1 MHKFKL
7 LLHFPKLYALL
18 ASKRKKVNYEKLI
31 YLRSI
36 NKGNVIFDIGAN
48 IGNFTKLFSI
58 LCGNKGEVHCFE
70 PIPETYHALLRG
82 VNHLK
87 NVRPQNIAA
96 GHTNSRMPMSYDSSD
111 SEKASLSQTNN
122 TDKCEVEVIRL
133 DDYISKLDL
142 KRLDFVKCDVEGYEL
157 EALEG
162 MKLSLRAFLPQICL
176 EVTVSYQKRIKIVN
190 LLKSLGYNCFRKVE
204 SGYPLYEP
212 EEDNLSTDD
221 YFYLHASSSN
231 NS

>member
-18 ASKRKKVNYEKLI
+18 ASKRKHVNYEKLI

-36 NKGNVIFDIGAN
+36 NKGDVIFDIGAN

-82 VNHLK
+82 VKHLK
-87 NVRPQNIAA
+87 NVRPQNLAA
-96 GHTNSRMPMSYDSSD
+96 GHTKSQMPMSYDSSD

-122 TDKCEVEVIRL
+122 TEKREVEVIRL
-133 DDYISKLDL
+133 DDYISSLDL

-162 MKLSLRAFLPQICL
+162 MKSSLEAFLPQICL
-176 EVTVSYQKRIKIVN
+176 EVTVSYQKRIEIVN
-190 LLKSLGYNCFRKVE
+190 LLKCLGYNCFKKVE
-204 SGYPLYEP
+204 SGYPRYEP

>member
-1 MHKFKL
+1 VHKFKL

-87 NVRPQNIAA
+87 NVRPHNIAA

-133 DDYISKLDL
+133 DDYILKLDL

-176 EVTVSYQKRIKIVN
+176 EVTVSYQKRIEIVN

>member
-18 ASKRKKVNYEKLI
+18 ASKRKHVNYEKLI

-36 NKGNVIFDIGAN
+36 NKGDVIFDIGAN

-87 NVRPQNIAA
+87 NVRPKNLAA
-96 GHTNSRMPMSYDSSD
+96 GHTKSRMPMSYDSSD

-122 TDKCEVEVIRL
+122 TEKREVEVIRL
-133 DDYISKLDL
+133 DDYISRLDL

-162 MKLSLRAFLPQICL
+162 MKSSLEAFLPQICL
-176 EVTVSYQKRIKIVN
+176 EVTVSYQKRIEIVN

-204 SGYPLYEP
+204 SGYPRYEP